1 MKQFVR
7 LLMALASAALT
18 STAWSAAPAPANF
31 AECVQ
36 QGMKGVTEAHLF
48 ETRAACR
55 ESFPAVVELKESID
69 YRPGDL
75 SYAWCKTG
83 AGTVSV
89 CLDRNDSGYEI
100 TSARLM
106 LSERPCASGATS
118 GKGVAYRFLATQT
131 DNATGTKFTVPAA
144 DAERVKCVYATWYG
158 VKKQPVATAAG
169 SDLDPALATKAI
181 LARE

>member
-7 LLMALASAALT
+7 LLMALASAALA
-18 STAWSAAPAPANF
+18 STAWSAGPAPANF
-31 AECVQ
+31 DQCVQ
-36 QGMKGVTEAHLF
+36 QGMKGVSDAHLF

-55 ESFPAVVELKESID
+55 ESFPVAVELKESVD
-69 YRPGDL
+69 YRSGDL

-89 CLDRNDSGYEI
+89 CLERNDSGYEI

-106 LSERPCASGATS
+106 LSERPCASGTTS
-118 GKGVAYRFLATQT
+118 RKGVAYRFLGTQT
-131 DNATGTKFTVPAA
+131 DTATGTRFSVPAA

-169 SDLDPALATKAI
+169 GDIDPTLADKAV
-181 LARE
+181 LARQ